1 MWQCL
6 GGRDFRLPI
15 IRTAPRSK
23 PRAWTG
29 KLHRELPEGVRR
41 LKDDLHDDIVR
52 CLPHLRA
59 FAFLL
64 ARDRALA
71 DDLVQDAVLRALSH
85 AHQFTAGTN
94 FKAWITTILRNSYFN
109 EMRRRARAAQMSI
122 DNIGNTTGISGGQM
136 ERLHTR
142 DFERAFYSLPAAQ
155 REALALVGA
164 SGFVYEEAAKVASC
178 AVGTMKSRV
187 SRARAQLQQ
196 MLDGNNHPALQR
208 AGDGPHR
215 PAATDG
221 AADGHGRPSSRDHR
235 AVNGASSARR
245 NPRIGPTADRN
256 FALALDERKRKQA

>member
-1 MWQCL
+1 VNGDLQ
-6 GGRDFRLPI
+6 GN
-15 IRTAPRSK
+15 
-23 PRAWTG
+23 
-29 KLHRELPEGVRR
+29 
-41 LKDDLHDDIVR
+41 DLHEDIVR

-109 EMRRRARAAQMSI
+109 EMRRRGRAAQMSI
-122 DNIGNTTGISGGQM
+122 EVVGNTAGISGGQM
-136 ERLHTR
+136 ERLHSR
-142 DFERAFYSLPAAQ
+142 DFERAFHSLPAAQ

-196 MLDGNNHPALQR
+196 MLNGNKQPGLPPER
-208 AGDGPHR
+208 IETPGPR
-215 PAATDG
+215 LA
-221 AADGHGRPSSRDHR
+221 
-235 AVNGASSARR
+235 ASSGGQGGAGHESAAGGGARQTAA
-245 NPRIGPTADRN
+245 IGSLSQSA
-256 FALALDERKRKQA
+256 ALRKQKGA

>member
-1 MWQCL
+1 
-6 GGRDFRLPI
+6 
-15 IRTAPRSK
+15 
-23 PRAWTG
+23 
-29 KLHRELPEGVRR
+29 LHKELPKGVRR
-41 LKDDLHDDIVR
+41 VNDDLHDDIVR

-109 EMRRRARAAQMSI
+109 EMRRRGRAVQMSI
-122 DNIGNTTGISGGQM
+122 DVIGDTAGISGGQM

-196 MLDGNNHPALQR
+196 KLDGTNHPVIERGA
-208 AGDGPHR
+208 HR
-215 PAATDG
+215 PAAIGGPAT
-221 AADGHGRPSSRDHR
+221 DGHGRRSSRDHR
-235 AVNGASSARR
+235 AVNGASPARR
-245 NPRIGPTADRN
+245 KAGIGTTTDRN
-256 FALALDERKRKQA
+256 FAPALDERKRKHA

>member
-1 MWQCL
+1 
-6 GGRDFRLPI
+6 
-15 IRTAPRSK
+15 
-23 PRAWTG
+23 
-29 KLHRELPEGVRR
+29 LHKELPKGVRR
-41 LKDDLHDDIVR
+41 VNDDLHDDIVR

-71 DDLVQDAVLRALSH
+71 DDLVQDAALRALSH

-109 EMRRRARAAQMSI
+109 EMRRRGRAAQMSI
-122 DNIGNTTGISGGQM
+122 DVIGNTAGISGGQM

-196 MLDGNNHPALQR
+196 MLDGNNRPAIER
-208 AGDGPHR
+208 AGDGAHR

-221 AADGHGRPSSRDHR
+221 PATDGHGQPSSRDHR
-235 AVNGASSARR
+235 ARVAQGPHRPDDRSQFRRGRGRTEAEAGLKPGGSAVTSAAANRWR
-245 NPRIGPTADRN
+245 
-256 FALALDERKRKQA
+256 

>member
-1 MWQCL
+1 V
-6 GGRDFRLPI
+6 G
-15 IRTAPRSK
+15 
-23 PRAWTG
+23 
-29 KLHRELPEGVRR
+29 
-41 LKDDLHDDIVR
+41 DDLHEDIVR

-109 EMRRRARAAQMSI
+109 EMRRRGRAAQMSI
-122 DNIGNTTGISGGQM
+122 DVLGNTPGISGGQM

-142 DFERAFYSLPAAQ
+142 DFQRAFYSLPAAQ
-155 REALALVGA
+155 RDALALVGA

-187 SRARAQLQQ
+187 SRARAQLHQ
-196 MLDGNNHPALQR
+196 MLNGNNHPAIER
-208 AGDGPHR
+208 AGGRPLRPIMSGRADADGQAR
-215 PAATDG
+215 AASRDQGSLKGAMPAA
-221 AADGHGRPSSRDHR
+221 
-235 AVNGASSARR
+235 
-245 NPRIGPTADRN
+245 ADRIS
-256 FALALDERKRKQA
+256 AK